1 MRVLLHCILLLFLLT
16 AFSCGSRKRSLTTEK
31 KLRCVSLV
39 PSITEIIYA
48 IGAEEML
55 FGTTNQCDF
64 PLRAREKIKVGDFQ
78 SPDIERILALKPDIV
93 FTTLPMHRQLIE
105 RLRELRIPVYVSHP
119 KDIEGVFAEVE
130 SVGVILGQTE
140 EARRLVSD
148 LRRRL
153 DSLPTFSDKP
163 KVYVEISVAPLMS
176 VGKGAFINDI
186 IHRAGGQNVFEDFN
200 APYPVVDP
208 ELVAKANPDVILLL
222 HPLVSADEIKQRV
235 GWSSIKAVC
244 TGRVYSG
251 LDEDLF
257 FRPGP
262 RVVDGIVLLA
272 RLLHPDKFH

>member
-1 MRVLLHCILLLFLLT
+1 
-16 AFSCGSRKRSLTTEK
+16 
-31 KLRCVSLV
+31 
-39 PSITEIIYA
+39 
-48 IGAEEML
+48 ML
-55 FGTTNQCDF
+55 SGTTNQCDF

-93 FTTLPMHRQLIE
+93 FTTVPMHRQLIE

-119 KDIEGVFAEVE
+119 QDIEGVFAEIE
-130 SVGVILGQTE
+130 SVGVILGRTE

-200 APYPVVDP
+200 TPYPVVDP

-222 HPLVSADEIKQRV
+222 HPLVSEGEIKQRI

-244 TGRVYSG
+244 SGRVYSG